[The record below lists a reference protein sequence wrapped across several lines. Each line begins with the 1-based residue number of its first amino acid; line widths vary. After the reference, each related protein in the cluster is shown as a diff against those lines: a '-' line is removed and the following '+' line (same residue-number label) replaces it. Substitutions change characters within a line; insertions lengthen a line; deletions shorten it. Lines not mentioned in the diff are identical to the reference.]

1 MKSQT
6 NRFEWPAIHLDGV
19 TMQKLLISMLM
30 VLVALTFGCGKS
42 DQPGSERS
50 ADRTQKEQPRDKKKQ
65 GQDHSQRSHRQK
77 PGSKSQT
84 KSGTQDIDVD
94 KLDIPDRMKEAIKS
108 GRIPKERVQQMIAAA
123 QGSKGQNAGGT
134 APLVNVEPVSRKDL
148 NSYLVLNGIVEPER
162 KIEIFSRLS
171 AYIKQI
177 VKEEGAYV
185 KENDVLALLDDTEIK
200 ISYQQAKIQLEQ
212 ANLSFEE
219 AEKNFI
225 RSQELVKKDLI
236 SEQEYQTTEAL
247 HKQRKLDYDSRKESF
262 KNLQLQ
268 LDWTKIR
275 ALSEG
280 YITERLIE
288 TGDRV
293 NSNQQVY
300 TIEDFSPLLI
310 RVYVPTSDSIKLKTG
325 MQADVNTE
333 ILKGTRFD
341 GIVKLINPRIDVETG
356 TVKVTV
362 EVNDETSRLKPG
374 MFVEVRIVIGVKQGV
389 LVIPRKAILFK
400 QNKTFVFVM
409 DRNQVAQQEVTLGL
423 IEEDLVEITS
433 GLEEGSVIVVVGVES
448 LKDGQRVEVVQ

>member
-1 MKSQT
+1 
-6 NRFEWPAIHLDGV
+6 
-19 TMQKLLISMLM
+19 MQKLLILMLM

-50 ADRTQKEQPRDKKKQ
+50 ADRSQKERPQGKKNQ
-65 GQDHSQRSHRQK
+65 GEDHSEKSGNQN
-77 PGSKSQT
+77 PGSKSGEQE
-84 KSGTQDIDVD
+84 IDVD

-108 GRIPKERVQQMIAAA
+108 GRIPKEQVQQMIAAA
-123 QGSKGQNAGGT
+123 KGRKGQDEGGT
-134 APLVNVEPVSRKDL
+134 APLVNVGTVSKKDL

-185 KENDVLALLDDTEIK
+185 KKNDVLALLDDTEIK
-200 ISYQQAKIQLEQ
+200 ITYQQASIQLEQ
-212 ANLSFEE
+212 AKLTYEE
-219 AEKNFI
+219 AENNFI

-236 SEQEYQTTEAL
+236 SEQEYQATEAL
-247 HKQRKLDYDSRKESF
+247 YKQRKLDYDNRQENF

-268 LDWTKIR
+268 LNWTKIR

-310 RVYVPTSDSIKLKTG
+310 RVFVPTSDSIKLKTG
-325 MQADVNTE
+325 MQAEVNTE
-333 ILKGTRFD
+333 VLKGSSFN
-341 GIVKLINPRIDVETG
+341 GKVKLINPRIDVETG

-362 EVNDETSRLKPG
+362 EIFDESMKLKPG
-374 MFVEVRIVIGVKQGV
+374 MFVEVRIVIGVKEGV

-409 DRNQVAQQEVTLGL
+409 DRRSQVAQQEVTLGL
-423 IEEDLVEITS
+423 TEEDLVEITS
-433 GLEEGSVIVVVGVES
+433 GLEEGNVIVVVGVES